1 MPEKDSILREQYYII
16 SNLWKS
22 AINIRKIHD
31 KVNLKDWAYQ
41 YSVNVCYKGLITD
54 LVGLCFLLVLL
65 LGLVLLYFV
74 TWNSE
79 FVMRCVIFEEQ
90 SDIVIDSY
98 RYDTQ

>member
-41 YSVNVCYKGLITD
+41 YSVNVFQQMNAIRLQPQTS
-54 LVGLCFLLVLL
+54 VGLRSCAICKDPSIRRELQVRTVC
-65 LGLVLLYFV
+65 GQC
-74 TWNSE
+74 
-79 FVMRCVIFEEQ
+79 RP
-90 SDIVIDSY
+90 
-98 RYDTQ
+98 